1 MWKYFLAL
9 SLIATLIPGVT
20 LADKKA
26 ATPTPPPIPTLKF
39 EGQLSKIDKKVEN
52 LIGVDKQKILRQVA
66 EAAVLSD
73 YCAAIDLDQN
83 KFKEEFGRLSE
94 DGTKRPLAEQRGIDN
109 KVSMYFGVY
118 VGLLVAEGTDRRGEF
133 CDLAEQ
139 ALKDQ
144 KPISRFWIATNN
156 NPNTPKP

>member
-9 SLIATLIPGVT
+9 SLIASLAPGAT
-20 LADKKA
+20 CADKA
-26 ATPTPPPIPTLKF
+26 AAPPPVPTLKF
-39 EGQLSKIDKKVEN
+39 EEPLNRIDQKVET
-52 LIGVDKQKILRQVA
+52 LLGADKQKILRQVA

-94 DGTKRPLAEQRGIDN
+94 DGAKRTAAEQRDIDN

-133 CDLAEQ
+133 CDVAEN
-139 ALKDQ
+139 ALKEQ
-144 KPISRFWIATNN
+144 KPISRFWIATGN
-156 NPNTPKP
+156 KPDSLKP